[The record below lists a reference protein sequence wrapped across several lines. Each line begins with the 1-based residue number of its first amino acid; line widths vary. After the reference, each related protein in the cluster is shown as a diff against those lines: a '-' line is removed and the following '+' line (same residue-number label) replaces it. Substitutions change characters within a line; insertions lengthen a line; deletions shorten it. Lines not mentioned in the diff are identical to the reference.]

1 MRKNRLNFIIDVIM
15 LLVMVVILSIGLL
28 VKYMLPTGQEKWELY
43 GENREFLFMNLDRHQ
58 WGEIHYLLG
67 IVLIALLIL
76 HILLHW
82 KQIVCIYTQWIK
94 AKVLRILL
102 AWAFLVIMVLIVLI
116 PFIVKPQIG
125 EDESHYR
132 NKNNDLLIQEKKTGS
147 LDEEHT
153 YSAIDINGQMSL
165 DQISKEYK
173 IPCNELKKKLGIP
186 VNISNDER
194 IGRLRKQYNFS
205 MQQIKDIIN
214 EHQKLQNHE

>member
-94 AKVLRILL
+94 AKVL
-102 AWAFLVIMVLIVLI
+102 A
-116 PFIVKPQIG
+116 
-125 EDESHYR
+125 
-132 NKNNDLLIQEKKTGS
+132 
-147 LDEEHT
+147 
-153 YSAIDINGQMSL
+153 DI
-165 DQISKEYK
+165 
-173 IPCNELKKKLGIP
+173 C
-186 VNISNDER
+186 
-194 IGRLRKQYNFS
+194 
-205 MQQIKDIIN
+205 
-214 EHQKLQNHE
+214 